1 MTRDERLKILQADF
15 EALRVQVEKL
25 EGLVAPKELRP
36 YQPEWVKPD
45 GE

>member
-1 MTRDERLKILQADF
+1 MTKDERLKILQADL

-25 EGLVAPKELRP
+25 EGLVAPKEALA
-36 YQPEWVKPD
+36 YQPEWVNPD